1 MGLRSSFQD
10 IFICQM
16 NETVDTAGDQ
26 GLPAEP
32 PLPESFE
39 QAVAELESIVQAM
52 ESGNLPL
59 EASLAAYRRG
69 AALAT
74 HCRALLAA
82 VQQQVSVLEA
92 DLLRPFDGEF
102 GSIR

>member
-10 IFICQM
+10 IFTCQM
-16 NETVDTAGDQ
+16 NETVDPAGD
-26 GLPAEP
+26 PAVPADP
-32 PLPESFE
+32 PLPAGFE

-52 ESGNLPL
+52 ESGNLTL

-69 AALAT
+69 AALAA
-74 HCRALLAA
+74 HCRDLLAA

-92 DLLRPFDGEF
+92 DLLRPFDSDSGT
-102 GSIR
+102 IR

>member
-1 MGLRSSFQD
+1 
-10 IFICQM
+10 M
-16 NETVDTAGDQ
+16 NETVDPASGVDESADRP
-26 GLPAEP
+26 LPAT
-32 PLPESFE
+32 FE

-74 HCRALLAA
+74 HCRGLLAA

-92 DLLRPFDGEF
+92 DLLKPFDDEP
-102 GSIR
+102 GSSR

>member
-1 MGLRSSFQD
+1 MGLRSSFED

-16 NETVDTAGDQ
+16 NETVDKAGDP
-26 GLPAEP
+26 GLPADP
-32 PLPESFE
+32 PLPDRFE

-52 ESGNLPL
+52 ETGNLPL

-69 AALAT
+69 AALAA
-74 HCRALLAA
+74 HCRALLTA

-92 DLLRPFDGEF
+92 DLLRPFDGE
-102 GSIR
+102 SEPIR